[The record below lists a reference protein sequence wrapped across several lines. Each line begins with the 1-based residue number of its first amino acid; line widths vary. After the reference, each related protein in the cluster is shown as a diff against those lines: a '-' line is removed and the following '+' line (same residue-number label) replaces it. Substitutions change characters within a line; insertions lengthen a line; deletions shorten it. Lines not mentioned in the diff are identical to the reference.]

1 VSVQQID
8 LRKNKTILKTLTA
21 DTQSN
26 IVTLIDPSNLQG
38 KTQAYLS
45 NAGVISADGNIYLK
59 ELDLRAEISSL
70 LAPPPPDI
78 SDDDSDSQALH
89 KVLNYE
95 WKSPG
100 KRLEILL
107 QEAGGDWVV
116 ITEVALIGN
125 TGYPYRTYN
134 LYDMLTDNLAFHLE
148 QNYALGARVINVG
161 NGLLDGSDRLVIR
174 GSYVE
179 EVVVS
184 EDVSPMQFSEASNR
198 WIPFSKEGLII
209 HRISPS
215 ALEISQGS
223 ITLESIGGTRKH
235 IRYSNSETL
244 ALTAAQLS
252 DGWHHLFATWNPATS
267 LAEFQSDTDASGSNI
282 GSSDFKRWMGAYLVE
297 SGEIADFHHDGEC
310 FVWKPA
316 RTSYTGAIPT
326 TDTAIALDV
335 PPGFECSVQLACHAG
350 HSSSGAG
357 NDLLIAIA
365 DGGGLLPVALIPPYA
380 TGANVFAYA
389 SNLPADVREFNSGVG
404 VFQTDTSQNI
414 QAKRA
419 GSYLGVGY
427 ESTLETLKWQRAGNY

>member
-8 LRKNKTILKTLTA
+8 LRKNKTILVTLTA

-78 SDDDSDSQALH
+78 SDDDSDSQALQ

-198 WIPFSKEGLII
+198 WIPFSREELRIS
-209 HRISPS
+209 RISPS
-215 ALEISQGS
+215 TLQISQGS
-223 ITLESIGGTRKH
+223 ITLESVGGTRKH
-235 IRYSNSETL
+235 IRYTNSETL
-244 ALTAAQLS
+244 ALTSAQLS

-297 SGEIADFHHDGEC
+297 SGEIADFHHDGEW
-310 FVWKPA
+310 FVWKPS
-316 RTSYTGAIPT
+316 RTDSINSIPT
-326 TDTAIALDV
+326 TETLIPLAVPSGFKCDV
-335 PPGFECSVQLACHAG
+335 HLTCHPGHAAPG
-350 HSSSGAG
+350 SANS
-357 NDLLIAIA
+357 LLIAIA
-365 DGGGLLPVALIPPYA
+365 DGEGALPTTLLPPYA
-380 TGANVFAYA
+380 AGANAFAYA
-389 SNLPADVREFNSGVG
+389 SHPGGETREFNSGFG
-404 VFQTDTSQNI
+404 AFQTDSNSSI
-414 QAKRA
+414 KAKRA
-419 GSYLGVGY
+419 GNYLSAGN